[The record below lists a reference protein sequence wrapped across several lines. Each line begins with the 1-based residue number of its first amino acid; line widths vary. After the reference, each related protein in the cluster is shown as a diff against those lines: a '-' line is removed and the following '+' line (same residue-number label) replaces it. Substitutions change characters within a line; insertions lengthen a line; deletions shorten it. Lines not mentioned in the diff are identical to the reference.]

1 MSLSWKITHSIFVNL
16 VYIALTSNQMKK
28 YFLLGI
34 SFLLHAIIVI
44 AQKPLQKSPFII
56 RLQQV
61 EINDL
66 PALQSFAYATWQD
79 KWLLVGGRKDGL
91 HRRQPWAAF
100 DEDGQNKYIYV
111 VDPVRKKVWKQ
122 SLKELAV
129 SIQEQLQS
137 TNMQFSQF
145 ENKLVLTGGYG
156 YSKTSDD
163 HITYPNLS
171 IIKIEETINAIINK
185 QSIADYI
192 VQLKDE
198 RMAVTGG
205 RLAKDG
211 DTLLLAGGQRFDGM
225 YNPMGPDHGPG
236 FVQEYTNEI
245 RKFTV
250 GAENNIPK
258 ITSYF
263 AIKDSINLHR
273 RDYNLV
279 PQVFKND
286 LLGHTMFS
294 GVFQYDKD
302 LPFTN
307 FVDVIAGNYIVND
320 SFEQKLSHYHSAVL
334 PMYDKTTTTMYTV
347 FFGGIAQ
354 YYPDKTGKLISN
366 IDVPFTK
373 TISVISRIDNAV
385 EEFYLPIEMPGY
397 LGAAAEFIFTPEAVM
412 YAEGIANISALQN
425 DEVLIGYIT
434 GGINSSDQNIFWT
447 NTGKQSKANKTLF
460 AVYIKKAE

>member
-1 MSLSWKITHSIFVNL
+1 MPSIFVNL
-16 VYIALTSNQMKK
+16 VFIASILNKMRKHFILSTSLL
-28 YFLLGI
+28 FL
-34 SFLLHAIIVI
+34 AIIVT

-61 EINDL
+61 EIKDL

-79 KWLLVGGRKDGL
+79 KWLVVGGRKDGL

-100 DEDGQNKYIYV
+100 DEDGQNKYMYV
-111 VDPVRKKVWKQ
+111 VDPSKKQVWKQ
-122 SLKELAV
+122 SLKELPT

-137 TNMQFSQF
+137 TNMQFNQI
-145 ENKLVLTGGYG
+145 ENSLVLTGGYG
-156 YSKTSDD
+156 YSKTIDD
-163 HITYPNLS
+163 HLTYPNLS
-171 IIKIEETINAIINK
+171 IIKIKETINAIINK
-185 QSIADYI
+185 QPIADLI
-192 VQLKDE
+192 VQIKDE

-211 DTLLLAGGQRFDGM
+211 DTLLLTGGQRFDGM

-236 FVQEYTNEI
+236 FVQQYSNEI
-245 RKFTV
+245 RKFQLNFK
-250 GAENNIPK
+250 NNIPS
-258 ITSYF
+258 IANYY

-279 PQVFKND
+279 PQVLKNEV
-286 LLGHTMFS
+286 LGHTMFS

-302 LPFTN
+302 LPYTN
-307 FVDVIAGNYIVND
+307 FIDIVDGSYIVNE

-334 PMYDKTTTTMYTV
+334 PMYDSTSATMYTI

-354 YYPDKTGKLISN
+354 YYPDKTGNIISN

-373 TISVISRIDNAV
+373 TISVISRTNNEV

-397 LGAAAEFIFTPEAVM
+397 LGAAAEFIFTPEIEM
-412 YAEGIANISALQN
+412 FAEGIANMSAWQN
-425 DEVLIGYIT
+425 NEILIGYIA

-447 NTGKQSKANKTLF
+447 NTGKQSKANKNLF

>member
-1 MSLSWKITHSIFVNL
+1 
-16 VYIALTSNQMKK
+16 MKK
-28 YFLLGI
+28 YFILSTSILL
-34 SFLLHAIIVI
+34 LAITVI

-61 EINDL
+61 EIDQL

-111 VDPVRKKVWKQ
+111 VDPVKKQVWKQ
-122 SLKELAV
+122 SLNELPV
-129 SIQEQLQS
+129 SIQEQFQS
-137 TNMQFSQF
+137 TNMEFCQI
-145 ENKLVLTGGYG
+145 ENNLILTGGYG
-156 YSKTSDD
+156 YSKTADD
-163 HITYPNLS
+163 HLTYPNLS
-171 IIKIEETINAIINK
+171 IIKIKETIDAIINK
-185 QSIADYI
+185 QPFTDLI
-192 VQLKDE
+192 VQIKDE

-205 RLAKDG
+205 RLAKTG

-236 FVQEYTNEI
+236 FVQEYSNEI
-245 RKFTV
+245 RKFTL
-250 GAENNIPK
+250 GFENNIPT
-258 ITSYF
+258 ITNYF

-279 PQVFKND
+279 PQVFKNEA
-286 LLGHTMFS
+286 LGYTMFS
-294 GVFQYDKD
+294 GVFQYNKD
-302 LPFTN
+302 LPYTN
-307 FVDVIAGNYIVND
+307 FVDIVSGSYNVND

-334 PMYDKTTTTMYTV
+334 PMYDKTTATMYTV

-354 YYPDKTGKLISN
+354 YYPDKTGNLISN

-373 TISVISRIDNAV
+373 TISVISRTDNAV

-397 LGAAAEFIFTPEAVM
+397 LGAAAEFIFTPDALL
-412 YAEGIANISALQN
+412 YADGIANMSAWQN
-425 DEVLIGYIT
+425 NEILIGYIA

>member
-1 MSLSWKITHSIFVNL
+1 MR
-16 VYIALTSNQMKK
+16 K
-28 YFLLGI
+28 YFILSTALL
-34 SFLLHAIIVI
+34 LLVITGI
-44 AQKPLQKSPFII
+44 AQNPQQKSPFII

-61 EINDL
+61 EIDQL
-66 PALQSFAYATWQD
+66 PALQSFAYATCQD

-111 VDPVRKKVWKQ
+111 VDPVKKQVWKQ
-122 SLKELAV
+122 SLKELPV

-137 TNMQFSQF
+137 TNMQFCQI
-145 ENKLVLTGGYG
+145 ENKLILTGGYG

-163 HITYPNLS
+163 HITYPNLT
-171 IIKIEETINAIINK
+171 IIKIKETIDAIINK
-185 QSIADYI
+185 QPFTDLI
-192 VQLKDE
+192 VQIKDE

-205 RLAKDG
+205 RLAKIG

-236 FVQEYTNEI
+236 FVQEYSNEI
-245 RKFTV
+245 RKFTL
-250 GAENNIPK
+250 GFKNNIPT
-258 ITSYF
+258 ITNYF

-279 PQVFKND
+279 PQVFKNEA
-286 LLGHTMFS
+286 LGYTMFS
-294 GVFQYDKD
+294 GVFQYDKE
-302 LPFTN
+302 LPYTN
-307 FVDVIAGNYIVND
+307 FVDIVSGNYHVND
-320 SFEQKLSHYHSAVL
+320 SFQQKLSHYHSAVL
-334 PMYDKTTTTMYTV
+334 PMYDKTSASMYTV

-354 YYPDKTGKLISN
+354 YYPDKTGNLISN

-373 TISVISRIDNAV
+373 TISVVSRINNVV

-397 LGAAAEFIFTPEAVM
+397 LGAAAEFIFTPEAEM
-412 YAEGIANISALQN
+412 YAEGIANMSAWQN
-425 DEVLIGYIT
+425 NEVLIGYIT

-460 AVYIKKAE
+460 KVYIKIAE